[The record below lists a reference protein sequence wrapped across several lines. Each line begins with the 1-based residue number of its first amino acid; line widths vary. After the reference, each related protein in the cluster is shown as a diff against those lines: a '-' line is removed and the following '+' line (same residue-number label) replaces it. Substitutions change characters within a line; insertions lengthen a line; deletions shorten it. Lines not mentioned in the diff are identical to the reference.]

1 MAQTVNTAL
10 GSTMKTFFAR
20 ERLTGTENFNEWYR
34 SLRIVLRVT
43 DQIELL
49 ETPCPA
55 EPTGAEATPAAKATW
70 KEAYK
75 QHIDLSCLMLGSM
88 SPALQ
93 RQFESFFPM
102 NMIDELKKLYEKP
115 TNVEIYDVMETLH
128 GCKQGDGE
136 PVSDHVLKMKSFMDQ
151 LQALGKPYDND
162 MAINLI
168 NRSLNKEFSA
178 FVRHFNMHCVGKTVS
193 ELHALLID
201 FEKGLP
207 PKAVTPQV
215 LAIQGGRIN
224 KPNVNK
230 QKGKGKGK
238 GKANKNKQVMAYQ
251 APQPKKNPPK
261 KMDNPKKDQGCH
273 YCKVMGHW
281 KRNCPLYL
289 DDLRTNKV
297 KKTGHVGASTSGN
310 LFVIELFTLSR
321 KINSWVYDTGCG
333 INICN
338 TLQGF
343 REERRLAYGEQFL
356 QVGNGA
362 QAAVEAIGTFDLILP

>member
-168 NRSLNKEFSA
+168 NRSLNKEFNG
-178 FVRHFNMHCVGKTVS
+178 FVRNFNMHCVGKTVS

-207 PKAVTPQV
+207 PKAVTPKYLQY
-215 LAIQGGRIN
+215 
-224 KPNVNK
+224 
-230 QKGKGKGK
+230 KG
-238 GKANKNKQVMAYQ
+238 V
-251 APQPKKNPPK
+251 
-261 KMDNPKKDQGCH
+261 
-273 YCKVMGHW
+273 
-281 KRNCPLYL
+281 
-289 DDLRTNKV
+289 
-297 KKTGHVGASTSGN
+297 
-310 LFVIELFTLSR
+310 ELISLM
-321 KINSWVYDTGCG
+321 
-333 INICN
+333 
-338 TLQGF
+338 
-343 REERRLAYGEQFL
+343 
-356 QVGNGA
+356 
-362 QAAVEAIGTFDLILP
+362 